1 MVTES
6 IGMTRSYSHTIPR
19 SVGVARER
27 EAARVHSNV
36 AFKDIALALFII
48 FIPVVS
54 IYILGGI
61 NAQEEYSLQGMR
73 AQVMDLYQQNETEK
87 LEVSKLEAPQRIQA
101 IAEKDLGMQVPDT
114 AVFGSDTLNS
124 EAQ

>member
-6 IGMTRSYSHTIPR
+6 IGMTRSYSQTISR
-19 SVGVARER
+19 SVGTARES

-36 AFKDIALALFII
+36 AFKDIALALLII

-101 IAEKDLGMQVPDT
+101 IAEKDLGMQVPDA